1 MRHRSNN
8 LCVCKGP
15 IPLQK
20 GYPNQHEV
28 QGSRSLHQILPLQS
42 SPEWTK
48 NMSTRNRNIHL
59 KEKYLNKVKNEAS
72 KSLA

>member
-1 MRHRSNN
+1 MRYQFNT
-8 LCVCKGP
+8 LCVCKGR
-15 IPLQK
+15 ILLQK
-20 GYPNQHEV
+20 GYPNQHEAP
-28 QGSRSLHQILPLQS
+28 GSMSLHQILPLQS
-42 SPEWTK
+42 NPEWTK